1 MNKKEKKGWSP
12 NPYVLIVLIVLLC
25 TIATWIVPA
34 GNFERAYDEELG
46 RELVVPGSYQEIE
59 QTPVGIKGFLES
71 VFNGFYD
78 AADIIF
84 FILFAAAYVNVLSEK
99 GALNALTG
107 MLLRISALSA
117 SIRKTLG
124 LRQPETAG

>member
-46 RELVVPGSYQEIE
+46 RELVVAGSYQETE

-71 VFNGFYD
+71 IFNGF
-78 AADIIF
+78 
-84 FILFAAAYVNVLSEK
+84 
-99 GALNALTG
+99 
-107 MLLRISALSA
+107 
-117 SIRKTLG
+117 
-124 LRQPETAG
+124 

>member
-46 RELVVPGSYQEIE
+46 RELVV
-59 QTPVGIKGFLES
+59 FLTAS
-71 VFNGFYD
+71 MTLQISFSLFCSQPLTSM
-78 AADIIF
+78 F
-84 FILFAAAYVNVLSEK
+84 FPKKVH
-99 GALNALTG
+99 
-107 MLLRISALSA
+107 
-117 SIRKTLG
+117 
-124 LRQPETAG
+124 

>member
-1 MNKKEKKGWSP
+1 MKK
-12 NPYVLIVLIVLLC
+12 
-25 TIATWIVPA
+25 TFDTT
-34 GNFERAYDEELG
+34 YDEELG
-46 RELVVPGSYQEIE
+46 RELVIPGSYHEIE

-71 VFNGFYD
+71 IFNGFYD

-107 MLLRISALSA
+107 MLLR
-117 SIRKTLG
+117 KLG
-124 LRQPETAG
+124 DKDVLIIPAFMLLFGLGGTTFGMFEET